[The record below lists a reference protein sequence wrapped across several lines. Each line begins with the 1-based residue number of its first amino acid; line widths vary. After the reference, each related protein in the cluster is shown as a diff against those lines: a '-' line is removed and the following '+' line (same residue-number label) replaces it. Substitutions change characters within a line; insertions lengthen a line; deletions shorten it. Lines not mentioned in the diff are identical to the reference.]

1 MKYVNIELG
10 KREVRVNLAS
20 LEGDRL
26 NARCCARSRLDAVYI
41 NGSFCID
48 VDAIVACAIE
58 GLREAGQVDAVTL
71 TGVSGSLV
79 ILDGNGQ
86 LLMPCRSVS
95 DHLFDHVDGAP
106 DDRRLFDQAG
116 LVPAPRSALYQLL
129 AIRKEEAPLF
139 ERAECVMFLSDYIR
153 YRLTGVRACDYSL
166 AQASGLTLAGRREWN
181 TSLFDDVGM
190 ENPFPGFASQ
200 DAVLGALS
208 EDVVKA
214 VGYEADV
221 ISTPAN
227 PIELAAYVLRPHMA
241 ITSWL
246 GGRIALFN
254 EGAILSDEVFEARGK
269 NLTLEDGRNVLLL
282 PFDGYEIIGRLKK
295 QSIDGTTFDT
305 IENAARDNKVFE
317 YIDIRDERLMHG
329 SVVDAVNAVLDEQD
343 KEGVDR
349 DVAIGLLYNS
359 IARYTAGSMRLLDEI
374 NEAWCPEVY
383 ILGQAS
389 KDQYLNSLIAMHG
402 SRTVFASAGFDS
414 STFAFLYQMIRRGE
428 CSHDD
433 VVKLVRNTSGL
444 STFRRMA

>member
-1 MKYVNIELG
+1 M
-10 KREVRVNLAS
+10 
-20 LEGDRL
+20 
-26 NARCCARSRLDAVYI
+26 
-41 NGSFCID
+41 
-48 VDAIVACAIE
+48 
-58 GLREAGQVDAVTL
+58 
-71 TGVSGSLV
+71 
-79 ILDGNGQ
+79 
-86 LLMPCRSVS
+86 
-95 DHLFDHVDGAP
+95 DGAP

-254 EGAILSDEVFEARGK
+254 EG
-269 NLTLEDGRNVLLL
+269 NPRN
-282 PFDGYEIIGRLKK
+282 R
-295 QSIDGTTFDT
+295 
-305 IENAARDNKVFE
+305 
-317 YIDIRDERLMHG
+317 
-329 SVVDAVNAVLDEQD
+329 VNAVPNNGDTQ
-343 KEGVDR
+343 
-349 DVAIGLLYNS
+349 LLPD
-359 IARYTAGSMRLLDEI
+359 IADEI
-374 NEAWCPEVY
+374 KADQDLDDGAGKNPSVEVGERNVIAGAGVVALG
-383 ILGQAS
+383 ILLL
-389 KDQYLNSLIAMHG
+389 KNNM
-402 SRTVFASAGFDS
+402 
-414 STFAFLYQMIRRGE
+414 
-428 CSHDD
+428 
-433 VVKLVRNTSGL
+433 
-444 STFRRMA
+444 